1 MLRTMLLSTRIQVSS
16 KWNVIHAVSSQL
28 RFYYKNPYE
37 VQQWISTLD
46 EAQQQRIRFF
56 QNEVELKRDQGESVP
71 TIEQLTIENYQHLMN
86 SSHNQRIKYYNY
98 LNKRETSIAVTFKKD
113 NIRKKLHEEKIS
125 MGVFDEK
132 KPEGDQKHIEYGL
145 GKISLI
151 PKIYDRA
158 IDRWRNMRTLWREH
172 LGAPKLIYDCSY
184 SHYMTR
190 RENQE
195 AANQLALAFGNNR
208 RHLQPYALNFCGM
221 DKQSMLWSLLLKKIP
236 TITTKPLPLRI
247 HEADASEVFPKEKLV
262 ILTPNSPNLLR
273 EYNNDDYYVISGI
286 VDRGDQK
293 PLSIAKA
300 KELNIRHARLPL
312 EQYRRCRMN
321 KALTLDQM
329 MSIMLE
335 LKRTRDW
342 NKAFDFAAG
351 RKFY

>member
-1 MLRTMLLSTRIQVSS
+1 MLRTMLLSTRIQVAS

-28 RFYYKNPYE
+28 RFYSKNPDE

-46 EAQQQRIRFF
+46 EAQQNRIRFF
-56 QNEVELKRDQGESVP
+56 QNEVTLKRDQAESVP
-71 TIEQLTIENYQHLMN
+71 TVEYLTTNVQHLMN
-86 SSHNQRIKYYNY
+86 LSNNQRIKYYNY
-98 LNKRETSIAVTFKKD
+98 LNKTEASIASKSGKD
-113 NIRKKLHEEKIS
+113 NIREKIQEEKTS
-125 MGVFDEK
+125 MGVFDEE
-132 KPEGDQKHIEYGL
+132 KPASDQKYIEYGF
-145 GKISLI
+145 GKNALI
-151 PKIYDRA
+151 PKIHGRT
-158 IDRWRNMRTLWREH
+158 IDKWRNTRTLWHEH

-184 SHYMTR
+184 SHYMTP
-190 RENQE
+190 RENNE
-195 AANQLALAFGNNR
+195 VAKQLTIAFGNNR
-208 RHLQPYALNFCGM
+208 RHFQSYELNFCGM
-221 DKQSMLWSLLLKKIP
+221 DKQSMLWSSLLKKIP

-247 HEADASEVFPKEKLV
+247 HKADASEVFPKEKLV
-262 ILTPNSPNLLR
+262 LLTPNLPNVLR
-273 EYNNDDYYVISGI
+273 EYNNDDHYVISSI
-286 VDRGDQK
+286 VDRGDKK

-321 KALTLDQM
+321 KALTLDQT